1 MNTLLEKLSAIR
13 LVPVVVIND
22 AEKAVPLARALMD
35 NGCGCMEITF
45 RTAAAAEAIARISRE
60 VPDMLVGAGTLLTPE
75 QVEQARHAG
84 ASFGVAPGF
93 DPLVVKA
100 ASALGFPF
108 VPGVSTASEM
118 SQALSLGCLFQK
130 FFPAE
135 AAGGVKML
143 KSLLG
148 AFRHTGVRIM
158 PTGGIHAGYIG
169 SWLEIPEVAACGGSW
184 ICEPSLIQSSEWE
197 EIGRRTREALRAL

>member
-84 ASFGVAPGF
+84 P
-93 DPLVVKA
+93 P
-100 ASALGFPF
+100 SA
-108 VPGVSTASEM
+108 
-118 SQALSLGCLFQK
+118 
-130 FFPAE
+130 
-135 AAGGVKML
+135 
-143 KSLLG
+143 
-148 AFRHTGVRIM
+148 
-158 PTGGIHAGYIG
+158 
-169 SWLEIPEVAACGGSW
+169 WLPVLIPW
-184 ICEPSLIQSSEWE
+184 W
-197 EIGRRTREALRAL
+197 

>member
-158 PTGGIHAGYIG
+158 PT
-169 SWLEIPEVAACGGSW
+169 AAFMPATSAPGLKFRKWPPAAVPGFASR
-184 ICEPSLIQSSEWE
+184 P
-197 EIGRRTREALRAL
+197 